1 MEDCGGQDR
10 IWLNPWAVLHLPRY
24 LPFRKGH
31 PELVQPTVG
40 RLDVSMERVPAS
52 LLQQ

>member
-1 MEDCGGQDR
+1 MEDCGGQGR
-10 IWLNPWAVLHLPRY
+10 IWLDHWAVLRLPRY
-24 LPFRKGH
+24 LPFRTGH

-40 RLDVSMERVPAS
+40 RLDAGTETAPTS